1 MQVSSFKDT
10 TFFTELHDPGW
21 ALQNFIPIHV
31 FLARVFHSWRCNLRR
46 ILWIPFLYYTR
57 LKIYATNLLIIQQ
70 GYHKKCLLIFWK
82 HFLVLFSFL
91 ATFFGRFV
99 EILEIFVGDI
109 VFVVSSWAW
118 LLLTVPCCPENS
130 IDSIIVTLLV
140 QLLFQREFC
149 VSFKRFIPIW
159 FWQKFTVGP
168 CRTVLGVVILWNHK

>member
-31 FLARVFHSWRCNLRR
+31 LLARVFHSWRCNLRR

-70 GYHKKCLLIFWK
+70 GYHKNVWWCFGNIFWCCFWWR
-82 HFLVLFSFL
+82 FLDVLWTL
-91 ATFFGRFV
+91 C
-99 EILEIFVGDI
+99 EIFVGDI

-118 LLLTVPCCPENS
+118 LLLIVPCCPENS

-159 FWQKFTVGP
+159 FWLKFTVGP
-168 CRTVLGVVILWNHK
+168 CRTVLGVVNFMKS